1 MTNLDFARWSTWE
14 DDNGISTN
22 DSDTKSAFSHHCCW
36 GWQGILPL
44 LEQKLLLS
52 SVGPLHAPSLEF
64 HVGTWFDDFSISTE
78 LAFCFMNIF
87 FAVVVFLPP
96 HQDVVRIGIWYL
108 FSQ

>member
-1 MTNLDFARWSTWE
+1 M
-14 DDNGISTN
+14 
-22 DSDTKSAFSHHCCW
+22 
-36 GWQGILPL
+36 
-44 LEQKLLLS
+44 S
-52 SVGPLHAPSLEF
+52 SVGQLHAQSLEF

-87 FAVVVFLPP
+87 FAAVVFLPP